1 MENRVPGNSSKNWL
15 VVILEHPV
23 HLRELIFSEHVL
35 ESKVQMKLQ
44 ALLGS
49 GGKSCLLGGTVV
61 WEFNTL
67 VDTWEM
73 DQRIEK
79 ADPVEASFKDLI
91 LIDILS

>member
-1 MENRVPGNSSKNWL
+1 ME
-15 VVILEHPV
+15 
-23 HLRELIFSEHVL
+23 
-35 ESKVQMKLQ
+35 LQ

-49 GGKSCLLGGTVV
+49 GGQSCLLGSTVV
-61 WEFNTL
+61 REFNAL

-79 ADPVEASFKDLI
+79 PDPVEASFKDLI